1 MPSIQILRPRL
12 WWVALLPLLLLAAC
26 RTDEPVP
33 PGGDTTSNMGT
44 LRIQVVPQWEGAPF
58 APYTEYRAPHD
69 YRFQVEFLRMYLSD
83 IRLVH
88 AAGESN
94 VDPVR
99 LLDLNNGPFT
109 MELKVPAGTWYGVR
123 AGLGLPPELNH
134 TDPSL
139 YPNEHPLSVNTG
151 MSWNWANGYKFV
163 LFDGRY
169 NPDPLST
176 SALLSPFSVHT
187 GMDTCYKEVDLF
199 PVLPFTTQA
208 NAITDLTLRIDVDGF
223 LQSGPDT
230 IDVAVENQS
239 HGGNLPLALKLTRN
253 VANSLHMQ

>member
-1 MPSIQILRPRL
+1 MRSDRNPRTRL
-12 WWVALLPLLLLAAC
+12 WWVVCLTVLFVAAC
-26 RTDEPVP
+26 RTDDPIP
-33 PGGDTTSNMGT
+33 PSGGNAAMGT
-44 LRIQVVPQWEGAPF
+44 LRIQVVPEWEGAPF

-83 IRLVH
+83 IRLVD
-88 AAGESN
+88 ANGETK

-99 LLDLNNGPFT
+99 LLDLNNGAFN
-109 MELKVPAGTWYGVR
+109 MDLAVPAGAWYGVR

-139 YPNEHPLSVNTG
+139 YGSDHPLSVNTG

-176 SALLSPFSVHT
+176 TPLLAPFSVHT
-187 GMDTCYKEVDLF
+187 GMDTCYTTVDLF
-199 PVLPFTTQA
+199 PALPFTTA
-208 NAITDLTLRIDVDGF
+208 SNTITDLTLRIDVDGF

-230 IDVAVENQS
+230 IDVVVENQS
-239 HGGNLPLALKLTRN
+239 HGGNLTLALKLTRN
-253 VANSLHMQ
+253 VSNSLHMQ